1 MRSMTGF
8 GRAAGDNDR
17 WAATLT
23 VKTVNGKGL
32 DVQLYARGIDPAL
45 DLALR
50 EAAGKSLARGRVE
63 IGLDLRRQGEG
74 RGLVLDTELVRSLAF
89 GAAGLVAEGLVEPR
103 LTLGDVLRIPDAV
116 ATLGV
121 ASWNEE
127 DTAFVLGLLA
137 SALSEVVVARER
149 EGARL
154 GEVLRARL
162 AELEAIATR
171 LDGLRVEALAQAL
184 EAARR
189 RIAEL
194 LGQPALDEARFAQ
207 EAAIL
212 ADRSDVTEELDRLRA
227 HLAHLAENLAEPGPV
242 GKRLDFLLQEVFR
255 ELNTLGAK
263 CRHPEVTRAVLD
275 AKVLAEQLR
284 EQVQNL
290 E

>member
-8 GRAAGDNDR
+8 GRAAGENGS
-17 WAATLT
+17 WAVTLT

-50 EAAGKSLARGRVE
+50 EAAGKALSRGRVE

-74 RGLVLDTELVRSLAF
+74 KGLVLDTELVRSLAL

-116 ATLGV
+116 TTSGMATW
-121 ASWNEE
+121 SEE
-127 DTAFVLGLLA
+127 DTAFVLDLFAAALA
-137 SALSEVVVARER
+137 EVVAARDR
-149 EGARL
+149 EGAKL

-162 AELEAIATR
+162 GELEGIAAR
-171 LDGLRVEALAQAL
+171 LDALRVEALAQAL

-194 LGQPALDEARFAQ
+194 LGLPALDEARFAQ

-212 ADRSDVTEELDRLRA
+212 ADRTDVTEELDRLRA
-227 HLAHLAENLAEPGPV
+227 HLAHLAENLEEAGPI

-275 AKVLAEQLR
+275 AKVLAEQVR